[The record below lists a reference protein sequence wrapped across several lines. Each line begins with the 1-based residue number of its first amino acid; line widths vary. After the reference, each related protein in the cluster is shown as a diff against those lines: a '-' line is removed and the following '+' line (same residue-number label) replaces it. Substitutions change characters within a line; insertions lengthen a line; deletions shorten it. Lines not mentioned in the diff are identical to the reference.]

1 MLRQADIIRYNVE
14 QVDVP
19 ISSWPPLPE
28 EVDYH
33 HVSNQKIVQ
42 LVRTRYYL
50 QYAQWKDQKTEFVQ
64 YTITTKRKI
73 GYRLMLD
80 SVNHLGHSVFN
91 EKVNNIEIQF
101 AELNFKKSE

>member
-50 QYAQWKDQKTEFVQ
+50 QYVQWKDQKNR
-64 YTITTKRKI
+64 IR
-73 GYRLMLD
+73 
-80 SVNHLGHSVFN
+80 SVYHNY
-91 EKVNNIEIQF
+91 
-101 AELNFKKSE
+101 

>member
-1 MLRQADIIRYNVE
+1 MRNG
-14 QVDVP
+14 
-19 ISSWPPLPE
+19 
-28 EVDYH
+28 
-33 HVSNQKIVQ
+33 K
-42 LVRTRYYL
+42 T
-50 QYAQWKDQKTEFVQ
+50 KKTEFVQ
-64 YTITTKRKI
+64 YTITTKRKR

>member
-14 QVDVP
+14 QMDVP

-33 HVSNQKIVQ
+33 HLGNQKIVQ

-50 QYAQWKDQKTEFVQ
+50 EYAQWKDQNHQTRSVYK
-64 YTITTKRKI
+64 TTKRKI
-73 GYRLMLD
+73 GYRFMLD
-80 SVNHLGHSVFN
+80 SLNHLGHSVFYI
-91 EKVNNIEIQF
+91 KLNNIEIQF

>member
-1 MLRQADIIRYNVE
+1 MYLFQVDLHYQKKLIIITWVIRRLSNSLGQDIIYNMR
-14 QVDVP
+14 
-19 ISSWPPLPE
+19 
-28 EVDYH
+28 
-33 HVSNQKIVQ
+33 NGK
-42 LVRTRYYL
+42 T
-50 QYAQWKDQKTEFVQ
+50 KKTEFIQ

-101 AELNFKKSE
+101 AELNLKKSE